1 MAALPDIVTSET
13 QLGADFFLKAATTA
27 VRRLCG
33 WHVCPSLTVAG
44 SAPTAGGRV
53 VRLPLGNV
61 TAVSSLVLA
70 NGEDVTGSAMWT
82 RDGLVELDRDVPA
95 SVAGLTFEAMAG
107 YEPEECPDVV
117 AVIVQAARR
126 AQSAPAGYV
135 RSQSVNGASVTYGGS
150 EAGAPSVSLLASERE
165 RLAPYMLSRLP

>member
-1 MAALPDIVTSET
+1 MAALPDIVTGET
-13 QLGADFFLKAATTA
+13 GLSADFFLRAATAA

-44 SAPTAGGRV
+44 SAPTAGGRI
-53 VRLPLGNV
+53 VRLPLRNV
-61 TAVSSLVLA
+61 TSVSSLVLA
-70 NGEDVTGSAMWT
+70 DGEDVTASASWT
-82 RDGLVELDRDVPA
+82 TDGLVELGRDAPA
-95 SVAGLTFEAMAG
+95 SVAGLTFEVTAG

-126 AQSAPAGYV
+126 AQSAPAGYI

-165 RLAPYMLSRLP
+165 RLVPYMLSRLP